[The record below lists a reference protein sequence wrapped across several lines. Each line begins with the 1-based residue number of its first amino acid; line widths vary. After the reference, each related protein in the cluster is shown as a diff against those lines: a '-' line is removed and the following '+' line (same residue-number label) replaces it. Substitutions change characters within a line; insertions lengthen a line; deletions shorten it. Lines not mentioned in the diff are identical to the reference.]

1 MCSSYTEGVHT
12 KKNNRERYWRMYG
25 RYTAHR
31 QKMLG
36 GAKQKNVRGELKGRK
51 FGEKQRSRVAAEE
64 DIKTIAS
71 EKK

>member
-1 MCSSYTEGVHT
+1 
-12 KKNNRERYWRMYG
+12 MYG